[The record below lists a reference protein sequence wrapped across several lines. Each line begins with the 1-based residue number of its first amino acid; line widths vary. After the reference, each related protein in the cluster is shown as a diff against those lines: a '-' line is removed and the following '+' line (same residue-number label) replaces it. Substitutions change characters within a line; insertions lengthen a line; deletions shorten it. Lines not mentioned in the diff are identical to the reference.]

1 MCGIAGIITDES
13 LRDLHGALQRMVRA
27 QAHRGPDDEGVI
39 TLPPDSAYRTPYV
52 ALGSRRLAIIDLSP
66 AGHQPISNEDGMVWV
81 TYNGEIYN
89 FMDIRDELIKR
100 GYRFR
105 SNTDSEVLVHGY
117 EEWGIEGLLRRLRG
131 MFAFAIWDQ
140 KNRRLFVARDRL
152 GKKPLYYTWGGRT
165 FLFASELKSLLA
177 SGLVERC
184 LNPAGIV
191 AYLSLG
197 SVPAPLTM
205 IDGVEA
211 LPPGCYLTLQ
221 DGTPELKRYWHL
233 SFNEAPNLTED
244 EVIERLRPLL
254 QEAVQLRLVSDV
266 PVGAFLSG
274 GIDSSAIVALMREAT
289 GGTIRTFS
297 ITFKEKEFSEGSF
310 AKLVAEHFETEH
322 TEYKVT
328 ADEVLCEFPKVIWAM
343 DQPTIDGVNTYFV
356 SKVTRDSGTIVAL
369 SGVGGDE
376 LFGGYSSFQR
386 VPRLYHLSLAAHAV
400 PGCGRALEKMLGAV
414 ARHGRLHKLRALF
427 QHPASPE
434 MSYLA
439 VRGLYLGDELKAL
452 VNPDLLEHG
461 SRLFTPL
468 SYLQAITADH
478 YGLCLPNTV
487 SLLELRTYMHNQ
499 LLRDTD
505 VMSMAHAL
513 EARVPF
519 LDHVLVEFLASVPT
533 KYKFTATPKALLMNA
548 LKSKL
553 PQSVI
558 ERPKGGFTFPFE
570 RWLAGPWNAWL
581 EDILNGLNTEI
592 FNPQEVRSL
601 RHRFIKGNMH
611 WSRIWAVAVLQA
623 WSDMFLDSPVQI
635 QR

>member
-1 MCGIAGIITDES
+1 MCGIAGVITNES
-13 LRDLHGALQRMVRA
+13 LRDLHGALQRMLRA

-39 TLPPDSAYRTPYV
+39 TLPSDSAHQTPCV

-66 AGHQPISNEDGMVWV
+66 AGHQPMSNEDGMIWV

-89 FMDIRDELIKR
+89 FIDIRDELIKR
-100 GYRFR
+100 GHRFR

-152 GKKPLYYTWGGRT
+152 GKKPLYYAWDGRI

-177 SGLVERC
+177 SGLITRR
-184 LNPAGIV
+184 LNPAGVV

-221 DGTPELKRYWHL
+221 NRNLELKHYWHL
-233 SFNEAPNLTED
+233 SFHEDPNLKED

-254 QEAVQLRLVSDV
+254 QESVKLRLVSDV

-297 ITFKEKEFSEGSF
+297 MVFKEKEYSEGSF
-310 AKLVAEHFETEH
+310 ARLVAEHFETEH
-322 TEYKVT
+322 TEYEVT
-328 ADEVLCEFPKVIWAM
+328 ADEVLCEFPKIIWAM

-386 VPRLYHLSLAAHAV
+386 VPRLYYLSRAAHAV
-400 PGCGRALEKMLGAV
+400 SGCGWALEKILGAV
-414 ARHGRLHKLRALF
+414 ARNGRLHKLRALF

-461 SRLFTPL
+461 LRLFTPL
-468 SYLQAITADH
+468 SYLQEITAD
-478 YGLCLPNTV
+478 YDGLCPPNTV
-487 SLLELRTYMHNQ
+487 SLLELRAYMHNQ

-519 LDHVLVEFLASVPT
+519 LDHVLVEFLASVPA
-533 KYKFTATPKALLMNA
+533 KYKFTGTPKALLVNA
-548 LKSKL
+548 LPRKL
-553 PQSVI
+553 PQAVI
-558 ERPKGGFTFPFE
+558 ERPKGRFTFPFE

-581 EDILNGLNTEI
+581 EDVLNRLNTEI
-592 FNPQEVRSL
+592 FNPQEVRAL
-601 RHRFIKGNMH
+601 RHRFIEGNVH
-611 WSRIWAVAVLQA
+611 WSRIWAVVVLQA
-623 WSDMFLDSPVQI
+623 WSDMFLDSPV
-635 QR
+635 